1 MAKKGVNRIAIAGLG
16 IGVLIAVIVPVLF
29 VVLGFDP
36 SNIVQQV
43 SDTDEFEIP
52 FPLPP
57 EEEVIILTDE
67 ELNDY
72 LVDPSLDPNVGNTV
86 TEDEIMAVD
95 DAINKT
101 VTSNDPPLT
110 QIGDELDL
118 PTTTKIVNLE
128 TFVVKI
134 DSFGNRSNQTISN
147 ELTPLALFVEEDTDA
162 DFRTG
167 RIEYE
172 LTLVTDPNTIV
183 IADGLFNI
191 NISNN
196 EIIQTDVEIRASGVT
211 DQEGRITVN
220 FISPTGF
227 SSPNFTF
234 DFDTFFGAF
243 PNEEIT
249 TVEFIIKSIE
259 ITLDRDQ
266 KFGLSS
272 NQASF
277 SMDIFRDDIQIFIE
291 DTEGNVIRSYPQDDR
306 ILVKTSASTLTCVYR
321 TTAPACCGKTC
332 LIGSGCGRVTL
343 CSRCSVPAPSTCAR
357 FVAPS
362 ISVSLF
368 DENGLIAKNSG
379 SGVLIDELVFR
390 NANYTIDHNVVGFQD
405 PVLINAPK
413 SQKNYGYSCWI
424 TDTLV
429 WSGGGMYHTSPSGNS
444 FLTCNFPK

>member
-1 MAKKGVNRIAIAGLG
+1 MVKKGVNRIVIAGLG
-16 IGVLIAVIVPVLF
+16 VGVLIAVIVPVVF
-29 VVLGFDP
+29 VVLGFDS
-36 SNIVQQV
+36 SNIAQQ
-43 SDTDEFEIP
+43 DTDEFEIP
-52 FPLPP
+52 FTLPL
-57 EEEVIILTDE
+57 EEEIIILTDE

-72 LVDPSLDPNVGNTV
+72 LVDPTLDPNIGNTV
-86 TEDEIMAVD
+86 TDDEIKAID

-118 PTTTKIVNLE
+118 PTTTKIINLE

-134 DSFGNRSNQTISN
+134 DSLGNRSNQTITN
-147 ELTPLALFVEEDTDA
+147 QLIPLSLFVEEDTDA

-172 LTLVTDPNTIV
+172 LTLVTDPNTMI

-196 EIIQTDVEIRASGVT
+196 EIIQTDVEIKASGIT

-227 SSPNFTF
+227 SSSSFTF

-249 TVEFIIKSIE
+249 TVEFIIKGIE
-259 ITLDRDQ
+259 VTLDRDQ

-277 SMDIFRDDIQIFIE
+277 SMDILRDDILIFIE

-306 ILVKTSASTLTCVYR
+306 ILVKTQASTLTCVYR

-332 LIGSGCGRVTL
+332 LFSSGCGRITL
-343 CSRCSVPAPSTCAR
+343 CSRCSVPAPYVCAR

-362 ISVSLF
+362 ISASLF
-368 DENGLIAKNSG
+368 DENGLIAENSG
-379 SGVLIDELVFR
+379 SGILIDELVFR

-413 SQKNYGYSCWI
+413 SQKNYGYSCWTTQVVDWI
-424 TDTLV
+424 QT
-429 WSGGGMYHTSPSGNS
+429 SGMYRTGVIGNS